1 MPDPV
6 GQRTTGESCLSPP
19 PRCGCGSVSWSACH
33 QAPTLGLSQP
43 SAGCSQRKSDPEV
56 PKVTPA
62 RGQALPATGDEPNC
76 PSCESQSS
84 TEAQSGPSQ
93 VTADLA
99 VHARDSHCEV
109 EGWGPDLWRHG
120 PSLSLLLEE
129 T

>member
-1 MPDPV
+1 MP
-6 GQRTTGESCLSPP
+6 
-19 PRCGCGSVSWSACH
+19 
-33 QAPTLGLSQP
+33 
-43 SAGCSQRKSDPEV
+43 QRKSDPEV

-62 RGQALPATGDEPNC
+62 LGRALPATGDEPNC

-99 VHARDSHCEV
+99 VYARDSHCEA

-120 PSLSLLLEE
+120 PSLSLLLKE